1 MNPLPVTQIASVVAL
16 ALVLSVA
23 VERVIEILKGLIPA
37 LATPQINPKL
47 ENFRGAV
54 IHLLAVAIGT
64 LAARGGGIDLFQKI
78 TGVAS
83 NNNHIRWICGYV
95 LCGLIAAGGSA
106 FWNHILDILRSSK
119 IKSETEARQLVEIA
133 GDVHPIAA

>member
-16 ALVLSVA
+16 ALALSVA
-23 VERVIEILKGLIPA
+23 VERVIEILKGLIPI
-37 LATPQINPKL
+37 LATPQSSPKL
-47 ENFRGAV
+47 ENLRTAV
-54 IHLLAVAIGT
+54 IHLLSVAIGT

-78 TGVAS
+78 TGVTS

-95 LCGLIAAGGSA
+95 VCGLMAAGGAA
-106 FWNHILDILRSSK
+106 FWNHILDIVRSSK
-119 IKSETEARQLVEIA
+119 IKSETEARQVVEIA